1 MEQRKLP
8 NTTLIIVLSIASI
21 VLCWCYGVLGIILSV
36 IALIL
41 ANNSS
46 KLFNANPEMYT
57 DYGAIKTGKVLAI
70 IGLVLNILV
79 ILMFLWVISILG
91 WDALMSG
98 DEELIKERMEDYLN
112 NQ

>member
-8 NTTLIIVLSIASI
+8 NTTLIIVLGIASI
-21 VLCWCYGVLGIILSV
+21 VLCWCYGILGIILSV
-36 IALIL
+36 VALIL
-41 ANNSS
+41 ANQSA

-57 DYGAIKTGKVLAI
+57 DYSSVKTGKVLAI

-79 ILMFLWVISILG
+79 ILMFLWVISIIG
-91 WDALMSG
+91 WDAIMSQ
-98 DEELIKERMEDYLN
+98 DEELIRERMEDYLN